1 MTNIAASGHNSDLTI
16 RPLSYALGAEI
27 ADIDLTADLDD
38 AVVGAIRTAWN
49 EHHILLFRGQKLTPA
64 SHIAFSRRFGDLDR
78 HDSTPHY
85 RMPEYPEL
93 LQISTR
99 KVDGKPSETRNVG
112 RNWHSDYS
120 YTDHPSA
127 GSMLFCVQ
135 KPPVGGDTMFC
146 NMVRAYETLT
156 DKMKSIVDNLEPVY
170 DFSLVA
176 GVNERD
182 PQKTAELRRL
192 NPPIAHPA
200 VRVHPLSG
208 KRALYVSE
216 RASHFHGMSAAESQP
231 LIKFL
236 CAHATSPENV
246 YRHRWQEGDLVI
258 WDNRTTMHIALADF
272 DPAAPRHML
281 RTTLLGDP
289 SGFVVDA

>member
-1 MTNIAASGHNSDLTI
+1 MTDIAAAGHNSELTI
-16 RPLSYALGAEI
+16 RPRSYALGAEI
-27 ADIDLTADLDD
+27 ADIDLTAELDD
-38 AVVGAIRTAWN
+38 AVIGAIREAWN
-49 EHHILLFRGQKLTPA
+49 EYHVLLFRGQKLTPA
-64 SHIAFSRRFGDLDR
+64 SHIAFSRRFGALDR

-85 RMPEYPEL
+85 RMPNYPEL

-127 GSMLFCVQ
+127 GSMLYCVE

-156 DKMKSIVDNLEPVY
+156 DKMKSIVDGLEAVY

-208 KRALYVSE
+208 KKALYVSE
-216 RASHFHGMSAAESQP
+216 RASHFHGMSVAESRP

-236 CAHATSPENV
+236 CEHATQPENV
-246 YRHRWQEGDLVI
+246 YRHRWQVGDLVI
-258 WDNRTTMHIALADF
+258 WDNRTTMHVALADF
-272 DPAAPRHML
+272 DPTARRHML
-281 RTTLLGDP
+281 RTTLLGEP
-289 SGFVVDA
+289 SGFVVGG